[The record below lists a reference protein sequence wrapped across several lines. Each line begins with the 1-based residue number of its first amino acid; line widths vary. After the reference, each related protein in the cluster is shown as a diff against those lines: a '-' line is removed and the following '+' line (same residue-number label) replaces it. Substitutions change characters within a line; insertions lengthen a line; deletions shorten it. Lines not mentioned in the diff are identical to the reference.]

1 MKGFKK
7 KGFLVLILSVSLFSC
22 NNSLTR
28 NYVDLNKGE
37 VLIVKN
43 NDIRYTNTTVSI
55 TSDVVITYDVKRDYT
70 LYRFSSDLYPNSDR
84 YPDSVLY
91 NGYYYY
97 WTKEITTDKMVVGQ
111 STTTVD
117 KVYSYLPIGE
127 DNLGLS
133 VKTQTTTTTNYSFDS
148 QWVSTPNVEISTH
161 IISYFNSLSDIQK
174 ECPDLYNQ
182 LDLEK
187 TQKQYISG
195 KSTKSV
201 TVNFQD
207 YQSSYY
213 YIEKV

>member
-70 LYRFSSDLYPNSDR
+70 LNKSYDR

-91 NGYYYY
+91 NGYYYF

-117 KVYSYLPIGE
+117 KIYSYLSIGE
-127 DNLGLS
+127 DNIGLS

-148 QWVSTPNVEISTH
+148 QWISTPNVEISTH
-161 IISYFNSLSDIQK
+161 IFDFNSLVDIK
-174 ECPDLYNQ
+174 EECPDLYNQ

-201 TVNFQD
+201 TVNSQD

>member
-1 MKGFKK
+1 MKMKGFKK
-7 KGFLVLILSVSLFSC
+7 KGFLVLILSMSLFSC
-22 NNSLTR
+22 NNFLTR

-70 LYRFSSDLYPNSDR
+70 LNRSSSDR
-84 YPDSVLY
+84 YSNSVLY

-111 STTTVD
+111 SKTTVD
-117 KVYSYLPIGE
+117 KIYSYLPIGE

-148 QWVSTPNVEISTH
+148 QWISTPNVEISTH
-161 IISYFNSLSDIQK
+161 IFDFNSLVDIK
-174 ECPDLYNQ
+174 EKCPDLYNQ
-182 LDLEK
+182 VDLER

>member
-7 KGFLVLILSVSLFSC
+7 KGFLVSILSVSLFSC

-70 LYRFSSDLYPNSDR
+70 LNKSYDR

-91 NGYYYY
+91 NGYYYF

-117 KVYSYLPIGE
+117 KIYSYLPIGE

-148 QWVSTPNVEISTH
+148 QWISTPNVEISTH

-182 LDLEK
+182 VDLER
-187 TQKQYISG
+187 TQRQYISG

>member
-7 KGFLVLILSVSLFSC
+7 KGFLVLTLSVSLFSC

-70 LYRFSSDLYPNSDR
+70 LNRSYDR

-91 NGYYYY
+91 NGYYYF

-117 KVYSYLPIGE
+117 KIYSYLSIGE
-127 DNLGLS
+127 DNIGLS

-148 QWVSTPNVEISTH
+148 QWISTPNVEISTH
-161 IISYFNSLSDIQK
+161 IFDFNSLVDIK
-174 ECPDLYNQ
+174 EECPDLYNQ

-195 KSTKSV
+195 KPTKSV

-213 YIEKV
+213 YIEKA

>member
-70 LYRFSSDLYPNSDR
+70 LNRSYDR

-91 NGYYYY
+91 NGYYYF

-117 KVYSYLPIGE
+117 KIYSYLSIGE
-127 DNLGLS
+127 DNIGLS

-148 QWVSTPNVEISTH
+148 QWISTPNVEISTH
-161 IISYFNSLSDIQK
+161 IFDFNSLVDIK
-174 ECPDLYNQ
+174 EECPDLYNQ

>member
-1 MKGFKK
+1 MNGFKK

-55 TSDVVITYDVKRDYT
+55 TNDVVITYDVKRDYT
-70 LYRFSSDLYPNSDR
+70 LNRSYDR

-91 NGYYYY
+91 NGYYYF

-117 KVYSYLPIGE
+117 KIYSYLSIGE
-127 DNLGLS
+127 DNIGLS

-148 QWVSTPNVEISTH
+148 QWISTPNVEISTH
-161 IISYFNSLSDIQK
+161 IFDFNSLVDIK
-174 ECPDLYNQ
+174 EECPDLYNQ

>member
-1 MKGFKK
+1 MKMKGFKK

-22 NNSLTR
+22 NNSLIR

-70 LYRFSSDLYPNSDR
+70 LNKSYDR

-91 NGYYYY
+91 NGYYYF

-117 KVYSYLPIGE
+117 KIYSYLSIGE
-127 DNLGLS
+127 DNIGLS

-148 QWVSTPNVEISTH
+148 QWISTPNVEISTH
-161 IISYFNSLSDIQK
+161 IFDFNSLVDIK
-174 ECPDLYNQ
+174 EECPDLYNQ

>member
-70 LYRFSSDLYPNSDR
+70 LNRSYDR
-84 YPDSVLY
+84 YLDSVLY

-117 KVYSYLPIGE
+117 RVYSYLSIGE
-127 DNLGLS
+127 DNIGLS

-148 QWVSTPNVEISTH
+148 QWISTPNVEISTH
-161 IISYFNSLSDIQK
+161 IFDFNSLVDIK
-174 ECPDLYNQ
+174 EECPDLYNQ

-187 TQKQYISG
+187 H
-195 KSTKSV
+195 KS
-201 TVNFQD
+201 NIFQVS
-207 YQSSYY
+207 QLNR
-213 YIEKV
+213 

>member
-1 MKGFKK
+1 MNGFKK

-70 LYRFSSDLYPNSDR
+70 LNRSYDR
-84 YPDSVLY
+84 YPNSVLY
-91 NGYYYY
+91 NGYYYF

-117 KVYSYLPIGE
+117 KIYSYLSIGE

-148 QWVSTPNVEISTH
+148 QWISTPNVEISTH
-161 IISYFNSLSDIQK
+161 IFDFNSLVDIK
-174 ECPDLYNQ
+174 EECPDLYNQ

-195 KSTKSV
+195 KPTKSV

>member
-43 NDIRYTNTTVSI
+43 NDIRYTSTTVSI

-70 LYRFSSDLYPNSDR
+70 LNKSYDR

-117 KVYSYLPIGE
+117 KIYSYLPIGE

-148 QWVSTPNVEISTH
+148 QWISTPNVEISTH
-161 IISYFNSLSDIQK
+161 IFDFNSLVDIK
-174 ECPDLYNQ
+174 EECPDLYNQ
-182 LDLEK
+182 VDLER

-195 KSTKSV
+195 KPTKSV

-213 YIEKV
+213 YIEKA

>member
-55 TSDVVITYDVKRDYT
+55 TSDVVITYDVKRNYT
-70 LYRFSSDLYPNSDR
+70 LNKSYDR

-91 NGYYYY
+91 NGYYYF

-127 DNLGLS
+127 DNIGLS

-148 QWVSTPNVEISTH
+148 QWISTPNVEISTH
-161 IISYFNSLSDIQK
+161 IFDFNSLVDIK
-174 ECPDLYNQ
+174 EECPDLYNQ
-182 LDLEK
+182 LDLER

-195 KSTKSV
+195 KPTKSV

-213 YIEKV
+213 YIEKA

>member
-1 MKGFKK
+1 MKMKEFKK

-28 NYVDLNKGE
+28 NYVDLNKDE

-55 TSDVVITYDVKRDYT
+55 TNDVVITYDVKRDYT
-70 LYRFSSDLYPNSDR
+70 LNRSSSDR
-84 YPDSVLY
+84 YSNSVLY

-117 KVYSYLPIGE
+117 KIYSYLPIGE

-148 QWVSTPNVEISTH
+148 QWISTPNVEISTH
-161 IISYFNSLSDIQK
+161 IFDFNSLVDIK
-174 ECPDLYNQ
+174 EKCPDLYNQ
-182 LDLEK
+182 VDLER

-201 TVNFQD
+201 SVNFQD

>member
-7 KGFLVLILSVSLFSC
+7 KGFLVLISSVSLFSC

-70 LYRFSSDLYPNSDR
+70 LNKSYDR

-91 NGYYYY
+91 NGYYYF

-117 KVYSYLPIGE
+117 KIYSYLPIGE

-148 QWVSTPNVEISTH
+148 QWISTPNVEISTH
-161 IISYFNSLSDIQK
+161 IFDFNSLVDIK
-174 ECPDLYNQ
+174 EECPDLYNQ
-182 LDLEK
+182 VDLER

-201 TVNFQD
+201 TINFQD

>member
-28 NYVDLNKGE
+28 NYIDLNKGE

-55 TSDVVITYDVKRDYT
+55 TNDVFITYDVKRDYT
-70 LYRFSSDLYPNSDR
+70 LNRSYDR

-91 NGYYYY
+91 NGYYYF

-117 KVYSYLPIGE
+117 KIYSYLPIGE

-148 QWVSTPNVEISTH
+148 QWISTPNVEISTH
-161 IISYFNSLSDIQK
+161 IFDFNSLVDIK
-174 ECPDLYNQ
+174 EECPDLYNQ
-182 LDLEK
+182 VDLEK
-187 TQKQYISG
+187 TKKQYISG

-213 YIEKV
+213 YIEKA

>member
-7 KGFLVLILSVSLFSC
+7 KGFLILILSGSLFSC

-55 TSDVVITYDVKRDYT
+55 TNDVVITYDVKRDYT
-70 LYRFSSDLYPNSDR
+70 LNRSYDR

-91 NGYYYY
+91 NGYYYF

-117 KVYSYLPIGE
+117 KIYSYLSIGE
-127 DNLGLS
+127 DNIGLS

-148 QWVSTPNVEISTH
+148 QWISTPNVEINTH
-161 IISYFNSLSDIQK
+161 IFDFNSLVDIK
-174 ECPDLYNQ
+174 EECPDLYNQ

-213 YIEKV
+213 YIEKA

>member
-55 TSDVVITYDVKRDYT
+55 TNDVVITYDVKRDYT
-70 LYRFSSDLYPNSDR
+70 LNRSSSDR
-84 YPDSVLY
+84 YSNSVLY

-97 WTKEITTDKMVVGQ
+97 WTKEITTDKMIVGQ

-117 KVYSYLPIGE
+117 NI
-127 DNLGLS
+127 GLS

-148 QWVSTPNVEISTH
+148 QWISTPNVEISTH
-161 IISYFNSLSDIQK
+161 IISYFNSLSDIKK

-182 LDLEK
+182 VDLEK

-195 KSTKSV
+195 KPTKSV

>member
-7 KGFLVLILSVSLFSC
+7 KGFLVLTLSVSLFSC

-55 TSDVVITYDVKRDYT
+55 TNDVVITYDVKRDYT
-70 LYRFSSDLYPNSDR
+70 LNRSYDR
-84 YPDSVLY
+84 YPDSVLC
-91 NGYYYY
+91 NGYYYF

-117 KVYSYLPIGE
+117 KIYSYLSIGE
-127 DNLGLS
+127 DNIGLS

-148 QWVSTPNVEISTH
+148 QWISTPNVEISTH
-161 IISYFNSLSDIQK
+161 IFDFNSLVDIK
-174 ECPDLYNQ
+174 EECPDLYNQ

-213 YIEKV
+213 YIEKA

>member
-1 MKGFKK
+1 MKMKGFKK
-7 KGFLVLILSVSLFSC
+7 KGFLVLILSVPLFSC

-70 LYRFSSDLYPNSDR
+70 LNKSYDR

-91 NGYYYY
+91 NGYYYF

-127 DNLGLS
+127 DNIGLS

-148 QWVSTPNVEISTH
+148 QWISTPNVEISTH
-161 IISYFNSLSDIQK
+161 IFDFNSLVDIK
-174 ECPDLYNQ
+174 EECPDLYNQ
-182 LDLEK
+182 VDLER

-195 KSTKSV
+195 KPTKSV

>member
-1 MKGFKK
+1 MKMKGFKK
-7 KGFLVLILSVSLFSC
+7 KGFLVLILSMSLFSC

-37 VLIVKN
+37 VLIAKN

-70 LYRFSSDLYPNSDR
+70 LNRSSDR
-84 YPDSVLY
+84 YSNSVLY

-117 KVYSYLPIGE
+117 KVYSYLSIGE
-127 DNLGLS
+127 DNIGLS

-148 QWVSTPNVEISTH
+148 QWISTPNVEISTH
-161 IISYFNSLSDIQK
+161 IFDFNSLVDIK
-174 ECPDLYNQ
+174 EECPDLYNQ
-182 LDLEK
+182 LDLER

-195 KSTKSV
+195 KPTKSV

>member
-55 TSDVVITYDVKRDYT
+55 TSDVVITYDVKREYT
-70 LYRFSSDLYPNSDR
+70 LNRSSSDR
-84 YPDSVLY
+84 YSNSVLY

-97 WTKEITTDKMVVGQ
+97 WTKEITTDKMIVGQ

-117 KVYSYLPIGE
+117 KIYSYLPIGE

-148 QWVSTPNVEISTH
+148 QWVSTPNVEISTD
-161 IISYFNSLSDIQK
+161 IIPYFNSLSDIK
-174 ECPDLYNQ
+174 EECPDLYNQ
-182 LDLEK
+182 VDLEK

-213 YIEKV
+213 YIEKA

>member
-70 LYRFSSDLYPNSDR
+70 LNRSYDR
-84 YPDSVLY
+84 YLDSVLY

-117 KVYSYLPIGE
+117 RVYSYLSIGE
-127 DNLGLS
+127 DNIGLS

-148 QWVSTPNVEISTH
+148 QWISTPNVEISTH
-161 IISYFNSLSDIQK
+161 IFDFNSLVDIK
-174 ECPDLYNQ
+174 EECPDLYNQ

-195 KSTKSV
+195 KPTKSV

-213 YIEKV
+213 YIEKA

>member
-1 MKGFKK
+1 MKMKEFKK

-28 NYVDLNKGE
+28 NYVDLNKDE

-55 TSDVVITYDVKRDYT
+55 TNDVVITYDVKRDYT
-70 LYRFSSDLYPNSDR
+70 LNRSSSDR
-84 YPDSVLY
+84 YSNSVLY

-111 STTTVD
+111 SKTTVD
-117 KVYSYLPIGE
+117 KIYSYLPIGE

-148 QWVSTPNVEISTH
+148 QWISTPNVEISTH
-161 IISYFNSLSDIQK
+161 IFDFNSLVDIK
-174 ECPDLYNQ
+174 EKCPDLYNQ
-182 LDLEK
+182 VDLER

-201 TVNFQD
+201 SVNFQD

>member
-7 KGFLVLILSVSLFSC
+7 KGFLVLILSVPLFSC

-70 LYRFSSDLYPNSDR
+70 LNKSYDR

-117 KVYSYLPIGE
+117 KIYSYLPIGE

-148 QWVSTPNVEISTH
+148 QWISTPNVEISTH

-182 LDLEK
+182 LDLER

-195 KSTKSV
+195 KPTKSV

>member
-7 KGFLVLILSVSLFSC
+7 KGFLVLILSMSLFSC

-55 TSDVVITYDVKRDYT
+55 TNDVVITYDIKRDYT
-70 LYRFSSDLYPNSDR
+70 LNRSYDR

-97 WTKEITTDKMVVGQ
+97 WTKEITTDKMIVGQ

-117 KVYSYLPIGE
+117 RVYSYLSIGE

-148 QWVSTPNVEISTH
+148 QWISTPNVEISTH
-161 IISYFNSLSDIQK
+161 IFDFNSLVDIK
-174 ECPDLYNQ
+174 EECPDLYNQ

-195 KSTKSV
+195 KPTKSV

-213 YIEKV
+213 YIEKA

>member
-7 KGFLVLILSVSLFSC
+7 KEFLVLILSVSLFSC

-70 LYRFSSDLYPNSDR
+70 LNRSYDR

-91 NGYYYY
+91 NGYYYF

-117 KVYSYLPIGE
+117 KIYSYLPIGE

-148 QWVSTPNVEISTH
+148 QWISTPNVEISTH
-161 IISYFNSLSDIQK
+161 IFDFNSLVDIK
-174 ECPDLYNQ
+174 EECPDLYNQ

-213 YIEKV
+213 YIEKA

>member
-7 KGFLVLILSVSLFSC
+7 KGFLVLILSMSLFSC

-70 LYRFSSDLYPNSDR
+70 LNRSSSDR
-84 YPDSVLY
+84 YSNSVLY

-117 KVYSYLPIGE
+117 KVYSYLSIGE
-127 DNLGLS
+127 DNIGLS

-148 QWVSTPNVEISTH
+148 QWISTPNVEISTH
-161 IISYFNSLSDIQK
+161 IIPYFNSLSDIQK

-182 LDLEK
+182 LDLER

-195 KSTKSV
+195 KPTKSV

>member
-43 NDIRYTNTTVSI
+43 SDIRYTNTTVSI

-70 LYRFSSDLYPNSDR
+70 LNRSYDR

-91 NGYYYY
+91 NGYYYF

-117 KVYSYLPIGE
+117 KIYSYLPIGE

-148 QWVSTPNVEISTH
+148 QWISTPNVEISTH
-161 IISYFNSLSDIQK
+161 IFDFNSLVDIK
-174 ECPDLYNQ
+174 EECPDLYNQ

>member
-70 LYRFSSDLYPNSDR
+70 LNRSYDR

-91 NGYYYY
+91 NGYYYF

-127 DNLGLS
+127 DNIGLS

-148 QWVSTPNVEISTH
+148 QWISTPNVEISTH
-161 IISYFNSLSDIQK
+161 IFDFNSLVDIK
-174 ECPDLYNQ
+174 EECPDLYNQ

-213 YIEKV
+213 YIEKA

>member
-7 KGFLVLILSVSLFSC
+7 KGFLVLILSMSLFSC

-55 TSDVVITYDVKRDYT
+55 TSDVVITYDVKREYM
-70 LYRFSSDLYPNSDR
+70 LNRSSSDR
-84 YPDSVLY
+84 YSNSVLY

-117 KVYSYLPIGE
+117 KIYSYLPIGE

-148 QWVSTPNVEISTH
+148 QWISTPNVEINTY
-161 IISYFNSLSDIQK
+161 IIDFNSLVDIK
-174 ECPDLYNQ
+174 EECPDLYNQ
-182 LDLEK
+182 VDLER
-187 TQKQYISG
+187 TQRQYISG

>member
-1 MKGFKK
+1 MKMKGFKK

-37 VLIVKN
+37 VLIIKN

-70 LYRFSSDLYPNSDR
+70 LNKSYDR

-91 NGYYYY
+91 NGYYYF

-127 DNLGLS
+127 DNIGLS

-148 QWVSTPNVEISTH
+148 QWISTPNVEISTH
-161 IISYFNSLSDIQK
+161 IFDFNSLIDIK
-174 ECPDLYNQ
+174 EECPDLYNQ
-182 LDLEK
+182 LDLER

>member
-7 KGFLVLILSVSLFSC
+7 KGFLISILSGSLFSC

-55 TSDVVITYDVKRDYT
+55 TNDVVITYDVKRDYT
-70 LYRFSSDLYPNSDR
+70 LNRSYDR

-91 NGYYYY
+91 NGYYYF

-117 KVYSYLPIGE
+117 KIYSYLSIGE
-127 DNLGLS
+127 DNIGLS

-148 QWVSTPNVEISTH
+148 QWISTPNVEISTH
-161 IISYFNSLSDIQK
+161 IFDFNSLVDIK
-174 ECPDLYNQ
+174 EECPDLYNQ

-213 YIEKV
+213 YIEKA

>member
-70 LYRFSSDLYPNSDR
+70 LNKSYDR

-91 NGYYYY
+91 NGYYYF

-127 DNLGLS
+127 DNIGLS

-148 QWVSTPNVEISTH
+148 QWISTPNVEISTH
-161 IISYFNSLSDIQK
+161 IFDFNSLVDIK
-174 ECPDLYNQ
+174 EECPDLYNQ
-182 LDLEK
+182 VDLER

>member
-7 KGFLVLILSVSLFSC
+7 KGFLVLTLSVSLFSC

-55 TSDVVITYDVKRDYT
+55 TNDVVITYDVKRDYT
-70 LYRFSSDLYPNSDR
+70 LNRSSSDR
-84 YPDSVLY
+84 YSNSVLY

-97 WTKEITTDKMVVGQ
+97 WTKEITTDKMLVGQ

-117 KVYSYLPIGE
+117 RVYSYLSIGE

-148 QWVSTPNVEISTH
+148 Q
-161 IISYFNSLSDIQK
+161 
-174 ECPDLYNQ
+174 
-182 LDLEK
+182 
-187 TQKQYISG
+187 
-195 KSTKSV
+195 
-201 TVNFQD
+201 
-207 YQSSYY
+207 
-213 YIEKV
+213 

>member
-7 KGFLVLILSVSLFSC
+7 KGFLVLILSMSLFSC

-70 LYRFSSDLYPNSDR
+70 LNRSSSDR
-84 YPDSVLY
+84 YSNSVLY
-91 NGYYYY
+91 NGYYYF

-117 KVYSYLPIGE
+117 KIYSYLPIGE

-148 QWVSTPNVEISTH
+148 QWISTPNVEISTH
-161 IISYFNSLSDIQK
+161 IFDFNSLVDIK
-174 ECPDLYNQ
+174 EECPDLYNQ
-182 LDLEK
+182 LDLER

-195 KSTKSV
+195 KPTKSV

>member
-7 KGFLVLILSVSLFSC
+7 KGFLVLILSVSLLSC

-28 NYVDLNKGE
+28 NYVDLSKGE

-70 LYRFSSDLYPNSDR
+70 LNRSSSDR
-84 YPDSVLY
+84 YPNSILY
-91 NGYYYY
+91 NGYYYF
-97 WTKEITTDKMVVGQ
+97 WTKKITTDKMVVGQ

-117 KVYSYLPIGE
+117 KIYSYLPIGE

-148 QWVSTPNVEISTH
+148 QWISTPNVEISTH
-161 IISYFNSLSDIQK
+161 IFDFNSLVDIK
-174 ECPDLYNQ
+174 EECPDLYNQ
-182 LDLEK
+182 VDLER

-195 KSTKSV
+195 KPTKSV

-213 YIEKV
+213 YIEKA